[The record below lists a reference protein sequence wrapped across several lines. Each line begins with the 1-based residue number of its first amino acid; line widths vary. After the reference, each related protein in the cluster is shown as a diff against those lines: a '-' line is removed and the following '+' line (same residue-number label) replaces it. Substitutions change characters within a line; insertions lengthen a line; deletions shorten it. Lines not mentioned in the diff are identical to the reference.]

1 MTAKLVTKSVT
12 GENQFSDGVSMVGY
26 FNFSIS
32 GIWAGTVTLQRSFD
46 GGSTWLDVDTRIANI
61 EEFGIEPERGI
72 QYRAGIKTG
81 AYSSGTA
88 VIRLSQ

>member
-1 MTAKLVTKSVT
+1 MTVKATTKSISS
-12 GENQFSDGVSMVGY
+12 ENTFSDGVLMSGY

-32 GIWAGTVTLQRSFD
+32 GTWSGTVTLQRSFD
-46 GGSTWLDVDTRIANI
+46 DGSTWLDVDTRISNI
-61 EEFGIEPERGI
+61 EEFGIEPERGV

-81 AYSSGTA
+81 AYTSGAA